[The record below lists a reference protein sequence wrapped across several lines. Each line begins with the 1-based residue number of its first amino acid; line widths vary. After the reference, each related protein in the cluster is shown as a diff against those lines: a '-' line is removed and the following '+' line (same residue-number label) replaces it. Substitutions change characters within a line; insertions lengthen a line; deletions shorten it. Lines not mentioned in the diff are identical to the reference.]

1 MVSALDLYFRPPCV
15 YCMSKNQTEPIY
27 IRLAAVGALI
37 TGALAIIQ
45 SFNAVL
51 SSDYVG
57 AGVLLLASALSFG
70 FIVNVSRK

>member
-1 MVSALDLYFRPPCV
+1 
-15 YCMSKNQTEPIY
+15 MSKDSNESIY

-57 AGVLLLASALSFG
+57 AGVLLVASALSFG
-70 FIVNVSRK
+70 FIVNVARK

>member
-1 MVSALDLYFRPPCV
+1 
-15 YCMSKNQTEPIY
+15 MSSGSSESIY

-57 AGVLLLASALSFG
+57 AGVLLVASALSFG
-70 FIVNVSRK
+70 FIVNVARK

>member
-1 MVSALDLYFRPPCV
+1 
-15 YCMSKNQTEPIY
+15 MSSDSSESIY

-57 AGVLLLASALSFG
+57 AGVLLIASALSFG
-70 FIVNVSRK
+70 FIVNVARK